1 MGRVRIKFGPPQIYE
16 FSSHDICIDIKNG
29 DIYFKD
35 VRGKL
40 KKIVSQDSS
49 PSDKKGPTFNV
60 GTISGSNAVMN
71 AVTASGNISA
81 SGNLMSHHVTASGDI
96 SASGTIYANTFES
109 HGSTEIDI
117 ADSVNV
123 TGGVIA
129 SGDISSSATLLG
141 TDLDLRS
148 AGVVKASIDASGN
161 GVFNG
166 IISSTLTSTGNIS
179 SSGVIHTDDL
189 ETGMG
194 TMSVKGHMVP
204 KTDYVYDL
212 GSATHRWRDLHLNS
226 SSIKFYDAEG
236 LVGKVSFDRAGGLT
250 VADDSDVE
258 TVLSASVIHTTGDI
272 ISKTSVIAKTGSFNV
287 IEGGV
292 F

>member
-1 MGRVRIKFGPPQIYE
+1 MGQVKIKVGPPKIYE
-16 FSSHDICIDIKNG
+16 FSNKDLMLDIENG

-35 VRGKL
+35 RRGKL
-40 KKIVSQDSS
+40 KKILSQDTTHVT
-49 PSDKKGPTFNV
+49 PAGPTFTT
-60 GTISGSNAVMN
+60 GTVSSSNAVIN
-71 AVTASGNISA
+71 AI
-81 SGNLMSHHVTASGDI
+81 TASGDI
-96 SASGTIYANTFES
+96 SGGNIITHHITASGDVSASGTIYANTFES

-148 AGVVKASIDASGN
+148 AGIVKLTVDTSGN
-161 GVFNG
+161 LITV
-166 IISSTLTSTGNIS
+166 GNIS
-179 SSGVIHTDDL
+179 SSGIIHTDNL
-189 ETGMG
+189 TSGNGTINTTG
-194 TMSVKGHMVP
+194 HFVP
-204 KTDYVYDL
+204 ATDYVYDL

-226 SSIKFYDAEG
+226 SSIKFYDAQG
-236 LVGKVSFDRAGGLT
+236 LVGKMSFDREGGLK
-250 VADDSDVE
+250 VADNSDAE
-258 TVLSASVIHTTGDI
+258 TILSASIITATGNI
-272 ISKTSVIAKTGSFNV
+272 ECKASVIALTGSFNV